1 MQDSQAPPADPAA
14 VLAEGVPAP
23 IAPAFDCSDPAEELA
38 KMPADIQEQARKA
51 LSLPQLVPQLRSDLE
66 RYGIAGESDT
76 ALLVY
81 LCAISRHLDSP
92 LWLTVQGPSSSGKTY
107 VVERV
112 AELVPAEAKVHAAD
126 MTQQALVYIEP
137 ADALRH
143 RFIVGGER
151 RRAGRRQD
159 ESAERTRHLR
169 NLWSGETS
177 ILSPV
182 KDRRTGR
189 MTTERRTIKGPIAA
203 VDTTTE
209 QASRIDQEDRNR
221 RILIHTD
228 ESARQ
233 TRRVLEHHAAAAA
246 GLGIDRDSRERL
258 RLMHH
263 AMQRLLAVQVQQHG
277 AGVLIPFA
285 PKLSQLFRDA
295 KTEARRSWKQV
306 LSLIEASAVL
316 HLFQRER
323 DEGDIVATEQDYA
336 LARTLLLPSLSEGAG
351 GLSESMRNLLAVID
365 ANCGTEEFD
374 AKTLLPFVEYGER
387 HARGLCGELVERG
400 LLEESGDGKHRGR
413 TPKRWRRV
421 EGASLPESDILP
433 MPEQLMQAVQR

>member
-1 MQDSQAPPADPAA
+1 MQDPQAPPADPAA
-14 VLAEGVPAP
+14 VLADGVPAP
-23 IAPAFDCSDPAEELA
+23 TAPAFDCSDPAEELA
-38 KMPADIQEQARKA
+38 KMPADIQEQARQA
-51 LSLPQLVPQLRSDLE
+51 LCSPQLVPQLRSDLE
-66 RYGIAGESDT
+66 LYGITGESDI

-81 LCAISRHLDSP
+81 LCAISRHLVQP

-112 AELVPAEAKVHAAD
+112 ADLVPSEAKVHASD
-126 MTQQALVYIEP
+126 MTQQSLVYIEP

-151 RRAGRRQD
+151 RRAGRHQD

-233 TRRVLEHHAAAAA
+233 TFQIRVQSAARKA

-263 AMQRLLAVQVQQHG
+263 AMQRLLAIEVQQHG
-277 AGVLIPFA
+277 AGVLIPFL
-285 PKLSQLFRDA
+285 PKLALLYGSN
-295 KTEARRSWKQV
+295 KTEDRRRWNQV
-306 LSLIEASAVL
+306 EALIEASAVL

-336 LARTLLLPSLSEGAG
+336 LARELVLPSLNEGAG

-365 ANCGTEEFD
+365 ANCGSEEFD

-400 LLEESGDGKHRGR
+400 LLEEIGDGRHRGP